1 MDTIKNVFIM
11 LFIAASGLIAFFLA
25 LIPIF
30 NFEDGNLLKGT
41 IYALI
46 MWPSIYGLYRI
57 DRWLWQSGNSSKS
70 ELPRNIPASVG
81 RQVNYQPPAPARAG
95 IANDSFRPALS
106 NRASFSAMSDPDP
119 DPQEKERIE
128 QAKILGSLRSRTD
141 EESLK
146 QAIEFLDHNDFEL
159 RGMAL
164 DVVSYRFMGGKKPG
178 LEKIIEKIQQMFET
192 LICDY
197 DAGKITREE
206 VKEVGEGCLLA
217 LFRIGGWSPELMQ
230 KKAHIP
236 DLAEYMAEFMP
247 KENPYEDYQPM
258 KDPEAANAA
267 NPSID
272 WINKKNYSELELG
285 NLNADGK
292 KFRVSILI
300 NRKICA
306 IAFAVDGEVCPI
318 VTRLAH
324 TDSYNSGD
332 RKYTV
337 VRPESPVVFPGKM
350 LKMSDQKI
358 RAVKPEYNE
367 YRKRWEGDW
376 RQMESGEVYNTVVY
390 EHHSVF
396 LELWPAEKRGLVTIF
411 TSVDMTT

>member
-1 MDTIKNVFIM
+1 MDTIKNVIIM
-11 LFIAASGLIAFFLA
+11 LFIAGSGLIAFFLV

-30 NFEDGNLLKGT
+30 NFEDGNLVKGI

-46 MWPSIYGLYRI
+46 MWPSVYGLYRL
-57 DRWLWQSGNSSKS
+57 DCWLWQKGKGEI

-81 RQVNYQPPAPARAG
+81 RQVNYQPPASARTG
-95 IANDSFRPALS
+95 GGNDSFRPALS
-106 NRASFSAMSDPDP
+106 NRASFSAMRDPNP
-119 DPQEKERIE
+119 DPQEKERVE
-128 QAKILGSLRSRTD
+128 QAELLGSLRSLTD
-141 EESLK
+141 EKSLK

-164 DVVSYRFMGGKKPG
+164 DVVSYRFMGEKKPG
-178 LEKIIEKIQQMFET
+178 LDEIIEKIKHMFET
-192 LICDY
+192 LISDY
-197 DAGKITREE
+197 DAGKVTQEE

-236 DLAEYMAEFMP
+236 VLAEYMAEFMP
-247 KENPYEDYQPM
+247 KENPYEDYSPM
-258 KDPEAANAA
+258 EDPEAAKAA
-267 NPSID
+267 NPPVD
-272 WINKKNYSELELG
+272 WINNKNFSEIDLG
-285 NLNADGK
+285 SITDDGK
-292 KFRVSILI
+292 EFRLSMLI
-300 NRKICA
+300 NRKISA
-306 IAFAVDGEVCPI
+306 IAFAVDDEVCMI
-318 VTRLAH
+318 NTRLAH

-367 YRKRWEGDW
+367 YKKRWEADW
-376 RQMESGEVYNTVVY
+376 RQMDSGEVYNTVVY

-396 LELWPAEKRGLVTIF
+396 LELWPAEKRGAVTIF